1 MKTVILINVGT
12 PNSPEPRDVGVY
24 LREFLMDP
32 NIIPMPRPFRD
43 ILVKGLIVPKRK
55 FTSAQKYKSIWTD
68 EGSPLMVES
77 LNLQDSLQTVLG
89 KKWKVRLGMQVGNPS
104 LKDAVFEASKESSK
118 IFVVPLYPQF
128 AKATTGGALQVV
140 QGLVPVEGAV
150 EIINP
155 FYKQDWFLKAQTAR
169 IREHLRPQD
178 HLLLSYHG
186 LPVSQLKQHRPACYQ
201 SARCC
206 EVESACAQNCYKAQC
221 LKTSDLLKKELG
233 LEKISIGFQ
242 SRLGRAQWIEPSTT
256 DVTLDLAKQGVKHLK
271 VACPSFVADCLE
283 TLEEIGME
291 LRHEFLKAGGESFEL
306 IPCVNSHE
314 IFVRGLAQVL
324 VHGPALDSV

>member
-12 PNSPEPRDVGVY
+12 PNSPEARDVGVY

-32 NIIPMPRPFRD
+32 NIIPLPRPFRD
-43 ILVKGLIVPKRK
+43 FLVKVLIVPKRK
-55 FTSAQKYKSIWTD
+55 FTSSSKYKSIWT
-68 EGSPLMVES
+68 EQGSPLMVES
-77 LNLQDSLQTVLG
+77 LRLQEQLQAVLG
-89 KKWKVRLGMQVGNPS
+89 KKWKVRLGMQVGSPA
-104 LKDAVFEASKESSK
+104 LKEAVFEASKESSK
-118 IFVVPLYPQF
+118 IYVVPLYPQY

-140 QGLVPVEGAV
+140 QSLIPAPGLV

-155 FYKQDWFLKAQTAR
+155 FYKQDWFLKAQAAR
-169 IREHLRPQD
+169 IREKMKPGD

-186 LPVSQLKQHRPACYQ
+186 LPVSQLKKHRAVCYQ
-201 SARCC
+201 TALCC

-221 LKTSDLLKKELG
+221 QKTSELLKKELG
-233 LEKISIGFQ
+233 LENISIGFQ

-256 DVTLDLAKQGVKHLK
+256 DVALDLAKKGVKHLK

-283 TLEEIGME
+283 TLEEIGQE
-291 LRHEFLKAGGESFEL
+291 LRHTFLQAGGESFEL

-314 IFVRGLAQVL
+314 TFVRGLAQVL
-324 VHGPALDSV
+324 VHGPAL